1 MHTHVPLR
9 SILLATNLTDI
20 EWLFP
25 FTCSLAEHS
34 GAHITVLHVISAIN
48 GFSIDL
54 AGYPYYD
61 PRDAMAAV
69 KQQLEGFCSKTCAAR
84 IKAEVVALDGTP
96 ARQILAM
103 ANDVQADLVVMGTR
117 AHRGIDKW
125 MFGSVAESVLRSSS
139 IPVVTVGPNA
149 RRAAASGRPIKS
161 ILFATSLMAHAT
173 DTANVDLMLK
183 WTERLQG
190 HLTLLHVLPD
200 HHKHGLAEEQ
210 DRKLREGELH
220 ALVPERAFQQGEVEA
235 QVRTGRPSREILAA
249 GAHFDLIT
257 LGAQDKP
264 VLGRLAPEGTLYQV
278 LAEAH
283 CPVAT
288 LHSAHTK
295 AAHA

>member
-1 MHTHVPLR
+1 MNTHVPLR

-25 FTCSLAEHS
+25 FTCSLAEES

-48 GFSIDL
+48 SFSIDL

-69 KQQLEGFCSKTCAAR
+69 KQQLEGFCTKTCAAR

-103 ANDVQADLVVMGTR
+103 ANDVHADLVVMGTR

-125 MFGSVAESVLRSSS
+125 VFGSVAESVLRSSS
-139 IPVVTVGPNA
+139 IPVITVGPNA

-161 ILFATSLMAHAT
+161 ILFATSLMSHAT
-173 DTANVDLMLK
+173 DTANADLMLK

-200 HHKHGLAEEQ
+200 HHKHGAAEEQ
-210 DRKLREGELH
+210 HRKLREDELH
-220 ALVPERAFQQGEVEA
+220 ALVPAFLQSEVET
-235 QVRTGRPSREILAA
+235 QVRTGRASREILGA
-249 GAHFDLIT
+249 GTHADLIT
-257 LGAQDKP
+257 LGALDKP

-288 LHSAHTK
+288 LHTKHTK

>member
-25 FTCSLAEHS
+25 FTCSLAEES
-34 GAHITVLHVISAIN
+34 GAHITVLHVISAMN

-54 AGYPYYD
+54 AGYPYYN
-61 PRDAMAAV
+61 PHEAMAAV
-69 KQQLEGFCSKTCAAR
+69 KKQLEGFCAKGCSAR
-84 IKAEVVALDGTP
+84 TKAEVIALDGSP

-103 ANDVQADLVVMGTR
+103 ANDAHADLVVMGTR

-125 MFGSVAESVLRSSS
+125 VFGSVAESVLRSSS

-149 RRAAASGRPIKS
+149 RKAAASGRPIKS
-161 ILFATSLMAHAT
+161 ILFATSLETHAT
-173 DTANVDLMLK
+173 DIANADLVLK
-183 WTERLQG
+183 WAERLQG
-190 HLTLLHVLPD
+190 HLTLLHVEPGNSRERFQPD
-200 HHKHGLAEEQ
+200 HLKAREAE
-210 DRKLREGELH
+210 LRALLPEAAFGER
-220 ALVPERAFQQGEVEA
+220 LVET

-249 GAHFDLIT
+249 GAGTDLIT
-257 LGAQDKP
+257 LGALDKP

-288 LHSAHTK
+288 LHTGHTK
-295 AAHA
+295 EAHD